1 MLKLIKELSGKV
13 TLKKK
18 NLTIVCHD
26 AGGAE
31 ILSSWLKR
39 NNNNNNVRIVAEGP
53 AKEIFIK
60 KLGKVK
66 FFKLD
71 EGLNKS
77 NLLLTGTGWETNFE
91 KQAMYKARNLGIKT
105 VAFLD
110 HWVNYRE
117 RFEFNGNI
125 TLPDEIW
132 VGDRDAESI
141 ANRLFSHTPVIFYP
155 NPYFEDLKEEMSL
168 TPNLKN
174 ETGKLKIL
182 YVCEPV
188 AEHALSQHGDERYWG
203 YTENDALNFFLK
215 NLNIFCN
222 SIYSITIRP
231 HPSENINKYLWVDN
245 FLNLPIK
252 FSKGKKLID
261 EIIASDIVVGCESM
275 AMVVGL
281 LAKKS
286 VISTIPPGGRPCQLP
301 HKEIKSLHKLVT
313 LKSKNND

>member
-1 MLKLIKELSGKV
+1 M
-13 TLKKK
+13 KK

-39 NNNNNNVRIVAEGP
+39 NNYKARVVAKGP
-53 AKEIFIK
+53 AKEIFK
-60 KLGKVK
+60 RKLAEVK
-66 FFKLD
+66 FFRLD
-71 EGLNKS
+71 DALNKS
-77 NLLLTGTGWETNFE
+77 DLLLAGTGWETNFE
-91 KQAMYKARNLGIKT
+91 KQAIYKARNLGIKT

-117 RFEFNGNI
+117 RFEFNGNT

-132 VGDRDAESI
+132 VGDKDAESI
-141 ANRLFSHTPVIFYP
+141 ANSIFSETPVIFYP
-155 NPYFEDLKEEMSL
+155 NPYFEDLKEEISL
-168 TPNLKN
+168 TQNSKN

-188 AEHALSQHGDERYWG
+188 AEHALSQHGDKRYWG
-203 YTENDALNFFLK
+203 YTEHDALNFFLK
-215 NLNIFCN
+215 NFNIFN
-222 SIYSITIRP
+222 SIDSITIRP
-231 HPSENINKYLWVDN
+231 HPSENKKKYLWVNN
-245 FLNLPIK
+245 FLNLPIE
-252 FSKGKKLID
+252 FSKGNKLID

-281 LAKKS
+281 LAKKN
-286 VISTIPPGGRPCQLP
+286 VISAIPPGGRSCQLP
-301 HKEIKSLHKLVT
+301 HKEIKSLHKLII